1 MSAVSIL
8 GVDAWRMKFYNKLII
23 RNETS
28 TDISLV
34 ESNGES
40 GLAIENMEIKYIPE
54 GFTLQETDADDST
67 GEIYYLLFRDDE
79 NNWFYLDVF
88 DNSGLISVNTEG
100 AEVEEIKIRGNDA
113 VLSKNNINGENIIIF
128 NDQKYFYEVTGVIS
142 VDELINIA
150 NGFSKK

>member
-8 GVDAWRMKFYNKLII
+8 GVDAWRMKFYNKLIN

-40 GLAIENMEIKYIPE
+40 GLAIENMDIKYIPD
-54 GFTLQETDADDST
+54 GFTLQETATDDST

-88 DNSGLISVNTEG
+88 DNNGLISANTEG
-100 AEVEEIKIRGNDA
+100 AELEEIKIRGNDA

-128 NDQKYFYEVTGVIS
+128 NDQKYFYEVTGIIS

-150 NGFSKK
+150 DGFSKK